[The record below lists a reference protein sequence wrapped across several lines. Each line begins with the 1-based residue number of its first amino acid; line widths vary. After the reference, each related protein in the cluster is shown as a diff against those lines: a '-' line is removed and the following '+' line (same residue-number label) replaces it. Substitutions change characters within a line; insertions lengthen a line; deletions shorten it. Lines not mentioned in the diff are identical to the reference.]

1 LLGEINYQ
9 IVFNEASIESIQY
22 YINIKDCCAQ
32 KQREALTADIKKGVD
47 DIYSYQNSVDG
58 VPLTKIL
65 RTG

>member
-1 LLGEINYQ
+1 LLQ
-9 IVFNEASIESIQY
+9 
-22 YINIKDCCAQ
+22 K